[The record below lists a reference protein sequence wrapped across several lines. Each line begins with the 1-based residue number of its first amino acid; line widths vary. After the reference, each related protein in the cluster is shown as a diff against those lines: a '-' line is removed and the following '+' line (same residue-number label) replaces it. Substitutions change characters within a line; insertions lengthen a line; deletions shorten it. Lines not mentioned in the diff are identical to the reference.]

1 MNRFLSTCVSAR
13 GAGKMVAAL
22 SVATLFA
29 ACTSIY
35 DKTSFSTYVAGSYAL
50 ETISGAA
57 LPVVLPQMAPGKSS
71 LTRVYSGT
79 LALTID
85 GQFTLQLA
93 ESDAAASVPD
103 PTPFKVIGNWEVN
116 TPSTITLD
124 GRLQDPTLVF
134 PTDLAGTGVL
144 EFDYLGGRFHFAKP

>member
-1 MNRFLSTCVSAR
+1 MNRLFSTCVSPRGTAR
-13 GAGKMVAAL
+13 IAAAL
-22 SVATLFA
+22 AVASILA
-29 ACTSIY
+29 ACNTIY
-35 DKTSFSTYVAGSYAL
+35 DKTSFSTYVAGSYTL

-79 LALTID
+79 LDLTLD
-85 GQFTLQLA
+85 GHFTLKLA

-103 PTPFKVIGNWEVN
+103 PILFQVTGNWVVD
-116 TPSTITLD
+116 TPSMITLD
-124 GRLQDPTLVF
+124 GKLQDPTLVF

-144 EFDYLGGRFHFAKP
+144 EFDYLGGRFHFVKP